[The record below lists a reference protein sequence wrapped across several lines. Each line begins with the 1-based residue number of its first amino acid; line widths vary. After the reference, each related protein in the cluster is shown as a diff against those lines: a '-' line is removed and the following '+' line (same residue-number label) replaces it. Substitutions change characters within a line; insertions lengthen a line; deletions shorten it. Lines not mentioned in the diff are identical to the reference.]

1 MIAAGVEAAGLIGL
15 TGEISMRSHGDLTGL
30 IKFLARDD
38 WKSSFEEV
46 LGEHFGLAM
55 QEFDL
60 EYEAIG
66 AALGGSWDMTLWGV
80 AFEDFLGRQFDPDGR
95 NFVDEYLRRRGWNE
109 SAPTKT
115 YMRGLRNSI
124 MSLYEASAIV
134 PGQSFLARDLIR
146 GGAPILISERTAT
159 RTLKEW
165 DRIAARIV
173 VQGQKRILA
182 GGLLAF
188 TFEGSERLMANLQE
202 AAVQPLRSDRSARSA
217 KKPPIADDTLRK
229 MAPLF
234 TATWLSDVLPKAL
247 GLSRPTLHNS
257 DGDEVV
263 FHEVRFPLAPQTTL
277 NDLAERLTA
286 ISSSH
291 RENEAFWN
299 WLDEPAYSRPP
310 KPSDDAENV
319 LGWNVTM
326 EDGTTVLGNIEIKA
340 RSLIVHVNSAARA
353 ERATAMLRTALG
365 GLMTAPLTQIQS
377 VEQMMAQ
384 QQNGPR
390 PAPEMPPEIQTQL
403 IHATLDKQYRALL
416 EQPVPM
422 LGNLT
427 PRSAART
434 KSGREKLAVWLKHL
448 ENRSRQPEAT
458 DPMTTYDFAWLWREL
473 KVEDLRR

>member
-1 MIAAGVEAAGLIGL
+1 
-15 TGEISMRSHGDLTGL
+15 MRSHSDLTGL

-38 WKSSFEEV
+38 WKSLFEEV
-46 LGEHFGLAM
+46 MGEHFGPAM
-55 QEFDL
+55 QAFDL

-66 AALGGSWDMTLWGV
+66 AALGGGWDMTLWGV
-80 AFEDFLGRQFDPDGR
+80 AFEDFLGRPFEPNGR

-115 YMRGLRNSI
+115 YMRGLRDSI

-146 GGAPILISERTAT
+146 GGEPVLITERTAT

-165 DRIAARIV
+165 DRIAARTIM
-173 VQGQKRILA
+173 QGQKRVLA
-182 GGLLAF
+182 GGVLAF
-188 TFEGSERLMANLQE
+188 TFEGSEQLIANLEE
-202 AAVQPLRSDRSARSA
+202 AVVQLSRSGRLARTTS
-217 KKPPIADDTLRK
+217 KPPIADDKLRE

-247 GLSRPTLHNS
+247 GLSRATLHNS

-263 FHEVRFPLAPQTTL
+263 FHEARFPLTSKTMPEEIGEGLTT
-277 NDLAERLTA
+277 
-286 ISSSH
+286 ISGLH
-291 RENEAFWN
+291 RENETFWN
-299 WLDEPAYSRPP
+299 WLDEPASTQPP
-310 KPSDDAENV
+310 KHRDAAANV
-319 LGWNVTM
+319 LGWNVTI
-326 EDGTTVLGNIEIKA
+326 EDGRTVLGNIELRD
-340 RSLIVHVNSAARA
+340 RSLIVSVNSAARA
-353 ERATAMLRTALG
+353 ERAIAMLRAALG
-365 GLMTAPLTQIQS
+365 GLVAAPLTQIQT

-384 QQNGPR
+384 QQNRPR
-390 PAPEMPPEIQTQL
+390 STSEVPPEIQTKL

-427 PRSAART
+427 PRAAART
-434 KSGREKLAVWLKHL
+434 KSGREKLIVWLKHL

-458 DPMTTYDFAWLWREL
+458 DPMATYDFTWLWREL
-473 KVEDLRR
+473 KVEHLRR